1 MSTTNFQ
8 DFEIEIV
15 EDSSIVNEDQIYE
28 ESFEKQANQ
37 QIVIEDNSSDLVV
50 EELDDRQT
58 VEISDW
64 NSSEDFTNYIVASA
78 RNLPPTYSDSKSSY
92 KRAFAYLEKL
102 SNDLIQGIEQDA
114 EYSNLSQKQLSTLD
128 AVEEG
133 IENALKELAA
143 CSQGKISKTATKSSN
158 FVYYV
163 NPFIFGLARILI
175 NGKVSEGKNLE
186 KLFEILN
193 RKYKLNEREC
203 LELHFILSDMGHP
216 IRSSFVEGI
225 DMSETYQA

>member
-50 EELDDRQT
+50 EELDDRQA

-133 IENALKELAA
+133 IENALKEQQARERNTRPYLALGRKI
-143 CSQGKISKTATKSSN
+143 QGARKELKSLLGPLPVRTA
-158 FVYYV
+158 
-163 NPFIFGLARILI
+163 A
-175 NGKVSEGKNLE
+175 
-186 KLFEILN
+186 
-193 RKYKLNEREC
+193 
-203 LELHFILSDMGHP
+203 
-216 IRSSFVEGI
+216 IRSSPLGG
-225 DMSETYQA
+225 